1 MRKASTLMSFY
12 EDIATKLDEQGI
24 ESRVGGDVLFVPVT
38 ADFEVRFVEIDPLLP
53 AANVYI
59 AAADVDERD
68 DDFSEALVSVVFS
81 VEDAVNTV
89 AHHIATDETV
99 TLLRDL
105 IEGTDERV
113 AAVEFFQ
120 DTVDPQ
126 EVRAVL
132 SDRSD
137 LVVRVVVADEQ
148 PVAHL
153 WVETW
158 EDEPLEVDLG
168 APTPHG
174 EDLASESDHGAD
186 SPLLTV
192 DALLE
197 LFDEPSSE
205 ILELGSFT
213 DFDKLFDV
221 LSLAV
226 DHVEDWEA
234 ELVPVDDEY
243 DDFADFDAAE
253 DAAEEDNLVAD

>member
-1 MRKASTLMSFY
+1 MSFY

-81 VEDAVNTV
+81 VEDAVRTV
-89 AHHIATDETV
+89 AHHVATDETV

-132 SDRSD
+132 TDRSD
-137 LVVRVVVADEQ
+137 LVVRVVVEDEA
-148 PVAHL
+148 PVAHV

-158 EDEPLEVDLG
+158 EEEPLEVDLG
-168 APTPHG
+168 APTGTG
-174 EDLASESDHGAD
+174 EDSAAEPD
-186 SPLLTV
+186 SQLLTV
-192 DALLE
+192 DALLD

-205 ILELGSFT
+205 VLELGTFK
-213 DFDKLFDV
+213 DFDKLFDA

-234 ELVPVDDEY
+234 ELVPVDDDYADFDDCGDDEFGE
-243 DDFADFDAAE
+243 DFADGDANE
-253 DAAEEDNLVAD
+253 